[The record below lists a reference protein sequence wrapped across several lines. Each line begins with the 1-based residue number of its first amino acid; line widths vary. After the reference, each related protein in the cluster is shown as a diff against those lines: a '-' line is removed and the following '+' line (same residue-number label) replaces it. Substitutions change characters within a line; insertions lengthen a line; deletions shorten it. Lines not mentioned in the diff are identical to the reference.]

1 MRTCEAGFT
10 LLELSIVIAIM
21 SLLAVMSV
29 PRYLEEIN
37 DNRAKLTAKV
47 DPSVKTVFQRV

>member
-37 DNRAKLTAKV
+37 DNRAKLRMV
-47 DPSVKTVFQRV
+47 